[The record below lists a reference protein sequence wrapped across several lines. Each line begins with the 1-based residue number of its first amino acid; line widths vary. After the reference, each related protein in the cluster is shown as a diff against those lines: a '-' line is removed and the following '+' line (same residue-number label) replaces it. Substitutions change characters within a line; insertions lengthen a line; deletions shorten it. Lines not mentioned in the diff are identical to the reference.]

1 MTKAKTVSKNGKPM
15 GRPPGAK
22 NKKKDPETKPPEPV
36 KPTGPEQPAPS
47 ESIDDVIKRMRAEH
61 ATIDTPPAQE
71 PAAST
76 EGAEKPKED
85 APNAPPTPPAAAM
98 QEALPFKISGYLALV
113 VVDAVFPAGIAF
125 FLNRQGW
132 DIDSDDLKMTDKERE
147 QLEPVADECAKQLIA
162 NPWVLLAIS
171 VSAIY
176 MGKIPPRPK
185 KAQANGTK
193 EERQKAGQGTR

>member
-22 NKKKDPETKPPEPV
+22 NKKKDPDPKPKEAA
-36 KPTGPEQPAPS
+36 KPKEPEQRPPD

-61 ATIDTPPAQE
+61 ATIDTPPAPEQ
-71 PAAST
+71 AAPT
-76 EGAEKPKED
+76 EGTDKAKED
-85 APNAPPTPPAAAM
+85 APNTPPAPPAQAM

-147 QLEPVADECAKQLIA
+147 QLEPVADECAKQLVA

-185 KAQANGTK
+185 QQRNEKDAKKATVQA
-193 EERQKAGQGTR
+193 